1 MSAEFALNNPV
12 ELILTTLKE
21 EPYLKNPSTE

>member
-1 MSAEFALNNPV
+1 MSAFEFALNNPV

-21 EPYLKNPSTE
+21 EPYLKNPSA